1 MRPSGRMLLPKVLP
15 LHQLHHFK
23 LKILVPNINVGKHP
37 PAACDKCL
45 NHPKG
50 RSPAR
55 KALQC
60 LKERELGSSWSWN
73 EVLCRDGMC
82 FSPWI
87 SCLSIPDQCLAAG
100 CSSHVRH
107 SPCKWIALCK
117 AQHFVLTLQPMT
129 SSSPSL
135 RWMKKGHSHFWSSP
149 SQGRWWKSYL
159 PKSFPTYL
167 FQLA

>member
-1 MRPSGRMLLPKVLP
+1 MISVWTIQKEGDLPE
-15 LHQLHHFK
+15 K
-23 LKILVPNINVGKHP
+23 LCNV
-37 PAACDKCL
+37 
-45 NHPKG
+45 
-50 RSPAR
+50 
-55 KALQC
+55 

-135 RWMKKGHSHFWSSP
+135 CWMKKGHSHFWSSP

-167 FQLA
+167 FQLAQQLHWCRCEQFNSFICGVLTMHQLNY